1 MPRTIQATVD
11 SDITDELLAR
21 LGSIEGV
28 TGLLVHHGASVQP
41 QGDVIVVQ
49 ATNEASRAVL
59 ERLSELDAD
68 RLQSIESME
77 PSSRIAREYQNGLD
91 RESNETIWEEMASL
105 LRRDTNLS
113 ANYLLLMFLSGMIAA
128 VGLWTDTVH
137 IVVGAMVI
145 APGFEPL
152 LRIPFGLIGGPRVLA
167 SRGVLSS
174 VVGYLLLVLGA
185 AVAAHLLAAV
195 DPSRSADL
203 HSREWVGYW
212 SQVTATGV
220 LTAIIGGAAGAVVV
234 TAQRPV
240 LSVGVMIALA
250 LIPSASLIGMG
261 LAFGDPILAG
271 QAFTRWAVETLCV
284 ISAGGIVLGAKQI
297 LVHRRRALG

>member
-1 MPRTIQATVD
+1 M
-11 SDITDELLAR
+11 
-21 LGSIEGV
+21 
-28 TGLLVHHGASVQP
+28 
-41 QGDVIVVQ
+41 
-49 ATNEASRAVL
+49 
-59 ERLSELDAD
+59 
-68 RLQSIESME
+68 
-77 PSSRIAREYQNGLD
+77 
-91 RESNETIWEEMASL
+91 
-105 LRRDTNLS
+105 
-113 ANYLLLMFLSGMIAA
+113 
-128 VGLWTDTVH
+128 
-137 IVVGAMVI
+137 
-145 APGFEPL
+145 
-152 LRIPFGLIGGPRVLA
+152 
-167 SRGVLSS
+167 
-174 VVGYLLLVLGA
+174 VGYLLLVLGA

>member
-21 LGSIEGV
+21 LGSIDGV
-28 TGLLVHHGASVQP
+28 TGLLVHRGASVQP
-41 QGDVIVVQ
+41 QGDVVVVQ

-68 RLQSIESME
+68 RLQSIESAE

-113 ANYLLLMFLSGMIAA
+113 ANYLLLMFLSGMVAA

-185 AVAAHLLAAV
+185 AVAALLLAAV

-220 LTAIIGGAAGAVVV
+220 LTAIVGGAAGAVVV

-284 ISAGGIVLGAKQI
+284 IGAGGVVLGAKQI
-297 LVHRRRALG
+297 LVHKRRALG